1 MANNTLGEWSD
12 GEDEWIFEI
21 DEDEILHGHNNGG
34 DPIPNV
40 SDEWSNSEDD
50 ELIRNINEEVFLRGL
65 FGNDYLPGDINE
77 WSSSEDDELIR
88 NINEDK
94 ILRGVNDNG
103 DLVRNIDE
111 HELEGEQTGRG
122 EKRKA
127 ENQNVDSDDSEDDDP
142 IPSKKCKAGNQNVI
156 SSDSEDDD
164 PIPAK
169 KRKARNQNVVSSD
182 SEDDDPI
189 PTINDE
195 RTNNEEDE
203 QTGRGE
209 KRKAENQNQEQ
220 EQDYYQIKP
229 VREHHSQKF
238 NMTAKNY
245 GVRFNNLLDDV
256 NLLESRNRTYG
267 IFDHLLKDVT
277 QGMNSTDQVRFVLS
291 SNQLQTPIAIPF
303 CSLEELTTE
312 KVLSH
317 VEKVVQSNEE
327 FRLNT
332 TVNIDVIRVEMPH
345 GSGRFKR
352 TTLNIRDH
360 LKKKGSVITINN
372 RDNLCLARALVV
384 SIARIEKDPRYNR
397 MLDSSC
403 TVQRER
409 AFDLHEAANVPLG
422 PCGLK
427 EVDLFQQYLVNYQI
441 IVVSGDQDNTIIYPP
456 QPRANPNP
464 EKSIYLYYQAN
475 HFDVITSL
483 PGFLNTNYFCH
494 VCHKGY
500 DHTTDHL
507 CTGMCYSCRGFGCVI
522 QDGGITCQEC
532 DRLFKNQV
540 CYDRHK
546 QEPINGGG
554 RTVCEK
560 IGKCP
565 KCQQS
570 MDVRKIRAH
579 QCVDNKKCPTCK
591 INRNPNDHNHKCY
604 MQQQEPKEESS
615 YTQLLFFD
623 FECTQEHG
631 IHEVNLC
638 VVYDEEG
645 EVVVFQGKN
654 TVKDFCNWLITPDH
668 HNCIVI
674 AHNFQGYDS
683 YPILKCLHA
692 NAVPC
697 EAIYNGAKCITLK
710 TKVKKG
716 HQLKIK
722 IKFIDS
728 LNFIPMALAKFPK
741 TFGQDEMCKGYF
753 PHFFNKDENQEYV
766 GPIPCQD
773 DYGVN
778 YMKPEAREKF
788 MAWHQEQVD
797 NNYVFD
803 FRHEILKYCRSDVD
817 IMAQCCKLYREMFK
831 KATDMDNDETGMDPF
846 DTATTIAA
854 YCMQVYRTKFLQK
867 DTIALLPQHQQFKRK
882 QSHEAL
888 QWLSYTAEKEEIRM
902 QHDRNGGEKRVGN
915 YYLDGYCEETHTAY
929 EYQGCYW
936 HGKGFFLGVERS
948 VTLYT
953 YYVSLFFLGCPE
965 CYPMRNTMNPGA
977 NNKTME
983 QLYQDTQKK
992 VRYLKD
998 RGFEVVE
1005 KWGCAFKKELK
1016 QDEEMRQ
1023 FMEDHGFIEPLQ
1035 PRDAFF
1041 GGRTNAAKLLHECRG
1056 NEKIK

>member
-1 MANNTLGEWSD
+1 M
-12 GEDEWIFEI
+12 
-21 DEDEILHGHNNGG
+21 DEI
-34 DPIPNV
+34 
-40 SDEWSNSEDD
+40 
-50 ELIRNINEEVFLRGL
+50 LRGL
-65 FGNDYLPGDINE
+65 FGNDYLEPNVDEGT
-77 WSSSEDDELIR
+77 SSE
-88 NINEDK
+88 
-94 ILRGVNDNG
+94 
-103 DLVRNIDE
+103 
-111 HELEGEQTGRG
+111 EGE
-122 EKRKA
+122 
-127 ENQNVDSDDSEDDDP
+127 P
-142 IPSKKCKAGNQNVI
+142 IPN
-156 SSDSEDDD
+156 
-164 PIPAK
+164 
-169 KRKARNQNVVSSD
+169 
-182 SEDDDPI
+182 
-189 PTINDE
+189 INDE
-195 RTNNEEDE
+195 GSNSEEDE
-203 QTGRGE
+203 QTGRGV

-245 GVRFNNLLDDV
+245 GVRFNNVLDDV
-256 NLLESRNRTYG
+256 DLLESRKRTYG
-267 IFDHLLKDVT
+267 IFEHLIKDVT
-277 QGMNSTDQVRFVLS
+277 EGMNPKDQVRFVLS

-327 FRLNT
+327 FRLND

-360 LKKKGSVITINN
+360 LRKKKSVILINN

-384 SIARIEKDPRYNR
+384 SIARIEKDPRYVQITR
-397 MLDSSC
+397 SDS

-441 IVVSGDQDNTIIYPP
+441 IVVSGDQDNAIIYPYQVRP
-456 QPRANPNP
+456 NPNP
-464 EKSIYLYYQAN
+464 EKSIYLYCQAN
-475 HFDVITSL
+475 HFDVITKL
-483 PGFLNTNYFCH
+483 PGFLNTSYFCH
-494 VCHKGY
+494 ACHKGY
-500 DHTTDHL
+500 DVTTDHL
-507 CTGMCYSCRGFGCVI
+507 CTGMCHSCRGVGCVM
-522 QDGGITCQEC
+522 QDGGIECNEC
-532 DRLFKNQV
+532 DRLFKNQA

-560 IGKCP
+560 IRKCP
-565 KCQQS
+565 KCKQS
-570 MDVRKIRAH
+570 MDVRKIRGH

-591 INRNPNDHNHKCY
+591 IGRNPNDHNHKCY
-604 MQQQEPKEESS
+604 MQQSEPKEESS
-615 YTQLLFFD
+615 YNQLLFFD

-638 VVYDEEG
+638 VVYDEDG
-645 EVVVFQGKN
+645 EAAVFQGKN
-654 TVKDFCNWLITPDH
+654 TVKDFCTWLITPQH
-668 HNCIVI
+668 HECIVM

-683 YPILKCLHA
+683 YPILKHLHA
-692 NAVPC
+692 NAVGC
-697 EAIYNGAKCITLK
+697 EAIYNGAKCVTLK
-710 TKVKKG
+710 TKVKKS
-716 HQLKIK
+716 HHCKIK
-722 IKFIDS
+722 VKFIDS

-741 TFGQDEMCKGYF
+741 TFAQPELCKGYF

-788 MAWHQEQVD
+788 MTWHQEQVD

-817 IMAQCCKLYREMFK
+817 ILAECSKLYREMLK
-831 KATDMDNDETGMDPF
+831 KATDTGNDETGMDPF
-846 DTATTIAA
+846 DTATTIAG

-867 DTIALLPQHQQFKRK
+867 DTIALLPQHQQLKRK

-888 QWLSYTAEKEEIRM
+888 QWLSYTAEKEEIRI
-902 QHDRNGGEKRVGN
+902 QHARNGGEKRVGN

-936 HGKGFFLGVERS
+936 HGKDFFVRCGGV
-948 VTLYT
+948 TPYT
-953 YYVSLFFLGCPE
+953 
-965 CYPMRNTMNPGA
+965 
-977 NNKTME
+977 
-983 QLYQDTQKK
+983 
-992 VRYLKD
+992 
-998 RGFEVVE
+998 
-1005 KWGCAFKKELK
+1005 
-1016 QDEEMRQ
+1016 
-1023 FMEDHGFIEPLQ
+1023 
-1035 PRDAFF
+1035 
-1041 GGRTNAAKLLHECRG
+1041 
-1056 NEKIK
+1056 